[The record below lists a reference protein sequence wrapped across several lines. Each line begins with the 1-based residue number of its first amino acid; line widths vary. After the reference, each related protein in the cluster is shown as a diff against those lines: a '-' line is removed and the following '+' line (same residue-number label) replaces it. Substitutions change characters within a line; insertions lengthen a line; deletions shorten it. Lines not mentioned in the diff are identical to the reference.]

1 MYYEKVG
8 TGEPALVLIHGS
20 FLSTFS
26 WRYVIHPLAEY
37 GTVVAF
43 DRCAFGRTSRP
54 VVVSRQHSSIDT
66 NNPYSPEG
74 QADMTIALLDTLGIE
89 KAVLVGNST
98 GGTIALLT
106 ALRHPER
113 VQGLVLVDAMVY
125 SGYPVSEMPAAVRQ
139 WFPRKVGAMLVGLII
154 RRMYNTIIRTFWY
167 NRSRVTEA
175 MLATYRHM
183 IHAENWNGALWA
195 LISETHRLGLA
206 EQLRHIRVPSLVITG
221 EYDKPVPIEQSMRL
235 AHALPGAGLAVIPQC
250 GHVPH
255 EECPEA
261 FLCAV
266 QRFMASLL

>member
-1 MYYEKVG
+1 MYYEQVG
-8 TGEPALVLIHGS
+8 EGKPALVLIHGS

-26 WRYVIHPLAEY
+26 WRYVMQPLAEY
-37 GTVVAF
+37 GMVVAF

-54 VVVSRQHSSIDT
+54 LIFGQHDSIGT

-74 QADMTIALLDTLGIE
+74 QADMTMALLDSLGIE
-89 KAVLVGNST
+89 KALLVGNST

-106 ALRHPER
+106 ALRYPER

-125 SGYPVSEMPAAVRQ
+125 SGYPVSEMPAWVRQ

-154 RRMYNTIIRTFWY
+154 RRMYTTIIRTFWY
-167 NRSRVTEA
+167 DRSHVTED

-183 IHAENWNGALWA
+183 LQEDNWAGALWA
-195 LISETHRLGLA
+195 LISETHRLRLA

-221 EYDKPVPIEQSMRL
+221 EHDTPVPVDQSIRL
-235 AHALPGAGLAVIPQC
+235 ADELPGAGLAVIPQC

-261 FLCAV
+261 FLRAV
-266 QRFMASLL
+266 RRFMVSL